1 MRWHAPQE
9 TALLPLPLTYEECR
23 ARFRRAVRAA
33 GFGFEAYPIA
43 APGPHGEALSTDVV
57 HLGAERPERALLLLS
72 GVHGVEG
79 FIGSALQCDL
89 LQRLDAAMLPEEV
102 AIVLVHPVN
111 PWGMAFS
118 RRQNESNVDLNRNW
132 RRSEIS
138 PIENDAYDAVHAI
151 VCPDTPELPS
161 LDELFAHIRALVA
174 ERGSAWVAAAITQ
187 GQYRHADGLHY
198 GGAVTEEP
206 CLNLERIVERHLA
219 GVDRLFTL
227 DLHTGH
233 GPHGAITLLCDQPPG
248 SSQYQFLSKLLGPEQ
263 VEATV
268 ENPDATTSLKSGQI
282 ANGMGAF
289 LGARVAHATSAEF
302 GTVGEGAQLAA
313 TCMEN
318 WVVHRGDRSDPEH
331 EAQVWRYRG
340 CFTPDERAWE
350 QQCLAAGRELVEASV
365 AAVADWGDDDD

>member
-1 MRWHAPQE
+1 MRWHDPQG
-9 TALLPLPLTYEECR
+9 TASSPLPLTFAECR
-23 ARFRRAVRAA
+23 ARFRRAARAA
-33 GFGFEAYPIA
+33 GSSFEAYPIR
-43 APGPHGEALSTDVV
+43 APGPDGEALGTDVV

-89 LQRLDAAMLPEEV
+89 LQRLDAATLPKGMAV
-102 AIVLVHPVN
+102 VLVHPVN
-111 PWGMAFS
+111 PWGMAWS

-138 PIENDAYDAVHAI
+138 PIDNDAYDAVHAI
-151 VCPDTPELPS
+151 VCPDTAELPS
-161 LDELFAHIRALVA
+161 MDTLFARVRALVA

-198 GGAVTEEP
+198 GGGVTEEP

-233 GPHGAITLLCDQPPG
+233 GPHGVVTLLCDQSPG
-248 SSQYQFLSKLLGPEQ
+248 SPQHRFLARLLGAER

-268 ENPDATTSLKSGQI
+268 ANPDATTSLKSGQI

-302 GTVGEGAQLAA
+302 GTVGEGVQLAA
-313 TCMEN
+313 TCLEH
-318 WVVHRGDRSDPEH
+318 WVAHRGDRSDPEH
-331 EAQVWRYRG
+331 EAQVWRYRC
-340 CFTPDERAWE
+340 CFSPDDRTWE
-350 QQCLAAGRELVEASV
+350 QQCMIAGRELVEASV
-365 AAVADWGDDDD
+365 AAVAHWSDDDH